1 MMQKWKGLAGWVAA
15 VTAASCLV
23 QTAAAAS
30 SSYIV
35 ETFDT
40 VVEESCLE
48 YQPYDDAGKLV
59 ISLNQDMRTYVT
71 VKQLSQEKEFY
82 VFYDLDLQ
90 DGETT
95 YVMPL
100 EAGEYEVTIGVPY
113 TKNSEKIMEHTE
125 TITIENPDFNL
136 DLQSTTY
143 HYTLWKTEKA
153 LESPALLEE
162 NKTEQNQVNTVYQAY
177 QFQQVSGLKGDVDED
192 GMVSVNDA
200 VMLLTYYAKSSAGLQ
215 PNKDATYQSI
225 FNGDIDGD
233 KLISVNDAVAVLTY
247 YAKSSAGLKPDW
259 SNLS

>member
-1 MMQKWKGLAGWVAA
+1 MLFR
-15 VTAASCLV
+15 S
-23 QTAAAAS
+23 
-30 SSYIV
+30 
-35 ETFDT
+35 
-40 VVEESCLE
+40 
-48 YQPYDDAGKLV
+48 
-59 ISLNQDMRTYVT
+59 
-71 VKQLSQEKEFY
+71 
-82 VFYDLDLQ
+82 YDLDLQ

-100 EAGEYEVTIGVPY
+100 EAGEYEITIGVPY

-233 KLISVNDAVAVLTY
+233 NLISVNDAVAVLTY

-259 SNLS
+259 SDLS